1 MPERHTT
8 DGWHIN
14 SCEQAGFNAAR
25 LEAAVDFALENESK
39 MNRDIGVALAHG
51 HFEEPWPIGKTI
63 GPVKPRAEP
72 SGVILRHG
80 KLVKTWGDPHRVDMT
95 FSISKSYLALCAGIA
110 IADGLIP
117 DVNDPV
123 RNLVKDGGFESPQNK
138 DITWVQMLQLTSE
151 WEGVLWDKPDWIDHN
166 RIVTGETKNAG
177 QKGVKR
183 TLQNPGT
190 HWEYNDVRVNRLAL
204 ALLHLFRRPLDEI
217 LKERI
222 MDPIGASD
230 TWQWHG
236 YENSWVEIDGRKM
249 QSVSG
254 GAHWGGGLWISA
266 LDHAKVGQ
274 LMLNNGTWNGKRIL
288 AESWLSACRTP
299 CLIAPFY
306 GYLWWLNAEG
316 SGMFP
321 AAPHSAVCAMGVGTQ
336 ILYIDHEN
344 DMVIIA
350 RWIEK
355 ESLASFVER
364 VLHSLEAKI
373 SL

>member
-110 IADGLIP
+110 VADGLIP

-138 DITWVQMLQLTSE
+138 DITWAQMLQLTSE

-306 GYLWWLNAEG
+306 GYLWWLNAKG

>member
-39 MNRDIGVALAHG
+39 MNRDIGVALAQG
-51 HFEEPWPIGKTI
+51 HFEDPWPIGKTI

-72 SGVILRHG
+72 SGVILRYG

-110 IADGLIP
+110 VADGLIP

-138 DITWVQMLQLTSE
+138 DITWAQMLQLTSE

-190 HWEYNDVRVNRLAL
+190 HWEYNDVRVNRLSL

-236 YENSWVEIDGRKM
+236 YENSWVEIDERKM

-306 GYLWWLNAEG
+306 GYLWWLNAKG

>member
-1 MPERHTT
+1 M
-8 DGWHIN
+8 
-14 SCEQAGFNAAR
+14 
-25 LEAAVDFALENESK
+25 
-39 MNRDIGVALAHG
+39 
-51 HFEEPWPIGKTI
+51 
-63 GPVKPRAEP
+63 
-72 SGVILRHG
+72 
-80 KLVKTWGDPHRVDMT
+80 KTWGDPHRVDMT

-110 IADGLIP
+110 VADGLIP

-138 DITWVQMLQLTSE
+138 DITWTQMLQLTSE

-306 GYLWWLNAEG
+306 GYLWWLNAKG

-321 AAPHSAVCAMGVGTQ
+321 AAPHSAVCAMGVGAQ

>member
-1 MPERHTT
+1 M
-8 DGWHIN
+8 
-14 SCEQAGFNAAR
+14 
-25 LEAAVDFALENESK
+25 V
-39 MNRDIGVALAHG
+39 
-51 HFEEPWPIGKTI
+51 
-63 GPVKPRAEP
+63 
-72 SGVILRHG
+72 
-80 KLVKTWGDPHRVDMT
+80 TWGDPHRVDMT

-110 IADGLIP
+110 VADGLIP

-138 DITWVQMLQLTSE
+138 DITWAQMLPLTSE

-183 TLQNPGT
+183 TLQNPET

-236 YENSWVEIDGRKM
+236 YENSWVEIDERKM

-288 AESWLSACRTP
+288 AESLLSACRTP

-306 GYLWWLNAEG
+306 GYLWWLNAKG

-321 AAPHSAVCAMGVGTQ
+321 AAPHSAVCAMGVSTQ

>member
-110 IADGLIP
+110 VADGLIP

-236 YENSWVEIDGRKM
+236 YENSWVEIDERKM

-306 GYLWWLNAEG
+306 GYLWWLNAKG

-321 AAPHSAVCAMGVGTQ
+321 AAPHSAVCAMGVGAQ

-364 VLHSLEAKI
+364 VLNSLEAKI

>member
-1 MPERHTT
+1 
-8 DGWHIN
+8 
-14 SCEQAGFNAAR
+14 
-25 LEAAVDFALENESK
+25 
-39 MNRDIGVALAHG
+39 
-51 HFEEPWPIGKTI
+51 
-63 GPVKPRAEP
+63 
-72 SGVILRHG
+72 
-80 KLVKTWGDPHRVDMT
+80 
-95 FSISKSYLALCAGIA
+95 
-110 IADGLIP
+110 
-117 DVNDPV
+117 
-123 RNLVKDGGFESPQNK
+123 
-138 DITWVQMLQLTSE
+138 
-151 WEGVLWDKPDWIDHN
+151 
-166 RIVTGETKNAG
+166 
-177 QKGVKR
+177 
-183 TLQNPGT
+183 
-190 HWEYNDVRVNRLAL
+190 
-204 ALLHLFRRPLDEI
+204 
-217 LKERI
+217 
-222 MDPIGASD
+222 
-230 TWQWHG
+230 
-236 YENSWVEIDGRKM
+236 M

-306 GYLWWLNAEG
+306 GYLWWLNAKG

-336 ILYIDHEN
+336 ILYIDREN

>member
-1 MPERHTT
+1 
-8 DGWHIN
+8 
-14 SCEQAGFNAAR
+14 
-25 LEAAVDFALENESK
+25 
-39 MNRDIGVALAHG
+39 
-51 HFEEPWPIGKTI
+51 
-63 GPVKPRAEP
+63 
-72 SGVILRHG
+72 
-80 KLVKTWGDPHRVDMT
+80 MT

-110 IADGLIP
+110 VADGLIP

-138 DITWVQMLQLTSE
+138 DITWAQMLQLTSE

-236 YENSWVEIDGRKM
+236 YENSWVEIDERKM

-306 GYLWWLNAEG
+306 GYLWWLNAKG

>member
-1 MPERHTT
+1 
-8 DGWHIN
+8 
-14 SCEQAGFNAAR
+14 
-25 LEAAVDFALENESK
+25 
-39 MNRDIGVALAHG
+39 
-51 HFEEPWPIGKTI
+51 
-63 GPVKPRAEP
+63 
-72 SGVILRHG
+72 
-80 KLVKTWGDPHRVDMT
+80 
-95 FSISKSYLALCAGIA
+95 
-110 IADGLIP
+110 
-117 DVNDPV
+117 
-123 RNLVKDGGFESPQNK
+123 
-138 DITWVQMLQLTSE
+138 MLQLTSE

-236 YENSWVEIDGRKM
+236 YENSWVEIDERKM

-306 GYLWWLNAEG
+306 GYLWWLNAKG

-336 ILYIDHEN
+336 ILYIDCEN

-350 RWIEK
+350 RWIKK
-355 ESLASFVER
+355 ESLASFVEQ

>member
-110 IADGLIP
+110 VADGLIP

-236 YENSWVEIDGRKM
+236 YENSWVEIDERKM

-306 GYLWWLNAEG
+306 GYLWWLNAKG